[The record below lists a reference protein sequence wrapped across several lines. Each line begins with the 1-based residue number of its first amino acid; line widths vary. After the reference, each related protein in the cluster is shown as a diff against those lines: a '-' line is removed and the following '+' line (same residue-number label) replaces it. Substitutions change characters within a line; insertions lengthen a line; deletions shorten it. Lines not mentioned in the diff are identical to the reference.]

1 MVTMKVIGT
10 LVDEKP
16 KESSTFTNLEWNPPV
31 IIKKKTKNKDT
42 FQSIFL
48 SRNVMNL

>member
-31 IIKKKTKNKDT
+31 IIKKKLKTRIHSSQFSSPET
-42 FQSIFL
+42 L
-48 SRNVMNL
+48 